1 MRELDATT
9 ANVASPPDD
18 VVRPVGGP
26 DDLRGDEDDVQQVAQ
41 EEEAKRRELRVNVWT
56 LIQGS
61 FCKLNLS

>member
-1 MRELDATT
+1 MG
-9 ANVASPPDD
+9 NVAPPPDD

-41 EEEAKRRELRVNVWT
+41 EEEAECRKLCYVVGT

-61 FCKLNLS
+61 F

>member
-1 MRELDATT
+1 MFLLTW

-41 EEEAKRRELRVNVWT
+41 EEEAECR
-56 LIQGS
+56 
-61 FCKLNLS
+61 KLCYVVGQTSLFA

>member
-1 MRELDATT
+1 M
-9 ANVASPPDD
+9 ANVAPPPDD

-41 EEEAKRRELRVNVWT
+41 EEEAECRKLCYVVGT

-61 FCKLNLS
+61 FCELHLS